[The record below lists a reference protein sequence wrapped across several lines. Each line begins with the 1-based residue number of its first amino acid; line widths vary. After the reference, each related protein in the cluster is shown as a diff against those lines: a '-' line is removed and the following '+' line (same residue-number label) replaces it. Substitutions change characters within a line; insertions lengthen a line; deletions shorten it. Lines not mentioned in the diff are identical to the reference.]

1 MRHDGPQGGQIA
13 VRARGM
19 RTPWIEDIYHRL
31 IGLSWPRL
39 AGLFVASFLAFNL
52 TFAALYRLDPGGLA
66 LEATNQHIPLFWRDF
81 FFSVHTVA
89 TIGYG
94 NVYPQSM
101 YANAVVVGEIT
112 IGIFFFALTT
122 GIVFARFSRPTARI
136 LFSGVAVVRRIEGVP
151 MLMVRAANQ
160 RHNLIYSATV
170 QASVLRDEVIDGR
183 PMRRFVDLKL
193 ERDMSP
199 VFALTWTIMH
209 RIDEDSPLHDW
220 VEHQSQMGNAEIV
233 VVLAGTDAA
242 SGQAIHGRYAYRAE
256 DIRWDKRFADILST
270 DPDGVRTIDYERFHT
285 VED

>member
-1 MRHDGPQGGQIA
+1 MREEGQIA

-31 IGLSWPRL
+31 IGLTWPRL
-39 AGLFVASFLAFNL
+39 AGLFVASFLGFNL
-52 TFAALYRLDPGGLA
+52 TFAALYRLDPAGLA
-66 LEATNQHIPLFWRDF
+66 LESTNSAIPLFWRDF

-94 NVYPQSM
+94 NVYPQSL
-101 YANAVVVGEIT
+101 YANAVVVSEIT

-136 LFSGVAVVRRIEGVP
+136 LFSSVAVVRRIDGVP
-151 MLMVRAANQ
+151 TLMVRAANQ

-170 QASVLRDEVIDGR
+170 LVSVLRDEQIDGR
-183 PMRRFVDLKL
+183 MMRRFVDLKL
-193 ERDMSP
+193 EREITP

-209 RIDEDSPLHDW
+209 PIDENSPIHDW
-220 VEHQSQMGNAEIV
+220 LEHQSHMGNAEIV
-233 VVLAGTDAA
+233 VVLSGTDAA

-256 DIRWDKRFADILST
+256 DIRWDKRFADILSS
-270 DPDGVRTIDYERFHT
+270 DPDGVRTIDYALFHT